1 MKTVD
6 DLLIGTPYEGA
17 ETTQGPHY
25 GALHNTPQ
33 MLLWE
38 NAKRNAALASLLPA
52 AVKALEEV
60 DKMMREIV
68 GRHAHRENNALVIEG
83 FTGCKADDASKL
95 IQATLRR
102 ISEATKAVGE

>member
-1 MKTVD
+1 MTERTIEVFTEAYVKGKTQV
-6 DLLIGTPYEGA
+6 
-17 ETTQGPHY
+17 ETTITE
-25 GALHNTPQ
+25 ADMELDRDSR
-33 MLLWE
+33 
-38 NAKRNAALASLLPA
+38 ANAALASLLPA

-102 ISEATKAVGE
+102 ISEATKAVEGK